1 MSSAREHR
9 AKAEQLLEEA
19 HATHD
24 QIGRSLILAEA
35 QVHATLALS
44 APAGKGP
51 PGPGQDEADSTEIT
65 DSTLG
70 ADSDMPEGSG
80 SFPAEPYGSPGAT
93 RRPARPDGPTP
104 TAPPKVVTG
113 KRTPT
118 AKRSVRPPAEP
129 RGDTSLSPPAEDLD
143 RRRRRQRNQ
152 RPEQEPGPEGQSPAA
167 DDLDEQDPG
176 GPTPS

>member
-1 MSSAREHR
+1 MTSHDHYRI
-9 AKAEQLLEEA
+9 AEQFAEEA
-19 HATHD
+19 YNELRHD
-24 QIGRSLILAEA
+24 DEAGAMALAAIA

-51 PGPGQDEADSTEIT
+51 PGPGQDEADST
-65 DSTLG
+65 LG
-70 ADSDMPEGSG
+70 ADSDIPEGSG

-93 RRPARPDGPTP
+93 RRPRRPTRPDGPTP
-104 TAPPKVVTG
+104 TAPPVVTG

-118 AKRSVRPPAEP
+118 AKTSVRPPAEP
-129 RGDTSLSPPAEDLD
+129 RRDTPLSPPAEDPY
-143 RRRRRQRNQ
+143 RRRRRQTNQ
-152 RPEQEPGPEGQSPAA
+152 RLEQETGPEGRSPAA